1 MKQEVL
7 DAYESQKFISKS
19 ISVPQSQ
26 LVRKSSEISIKA
38 PLVLKIVSEQAIHKT
53 EIGGVKIIRHQSEL
67 SNGFDELVDVAKK
80 NKIKTDGFLV
90 QEFIEGQQLIIGLK
104 KDETFRHV
112 IVLGMGG
119 IFAELFKDISIRKCP
134 ITKEDAQ
141 SMIDGLKSKEL
152 FHGFRNI
159 KLNTEILKENLIA
172 ISNLPQKHK
181 NIKELDINP
190 YILNSRDGKA
200 VDVRIVLE
208 K

>member
-1 MKQEVL
+1 MREVL
-7 DAYESQKFISKS
+7 NAYESQKFINKS
-19 ISVPQSQ
+19 LSVPQSQ

-53 EIGGVKIIRHQSEL
+53 EIGGVKIIMHQSEL
-67 SNGFDELVDVAKK
+67 SPGFDELIEIAKK
-80 NKIKTDGFLV
+80 NKIKTDGILV
-90 QEFIEGQQLIIGLK
+90 QEFLDGQQLIMGLK
-104 KDETFRHV
+104 KDETFGHV
-112 IVLGMGG
+112 IVFGVGG
-119 IFAELFKDISIRKCP
+119 VFTELFKDVSIRKCP

-152 FHGFRNI
+152 FQGFRNI
-159 KLNTEILKENLIA
+159 KLNTEILKENLITL
-172 ISNLPQKHK
+172 SHLPQKHK